1 MHVPCLEDFRFD
13 PAGGQLHPLCCEPR
27 AGCGQTAVS
36 PAGWDVRLTHAS
48 RCTAPVSDAALHLHV
63 PCAQLGIRSFCN
75 SPADFEPVGIIT
87 IEDVLEE
94 LLQAEILDETDQ

>member
-1 MHVPCLEDFRFD
+1 M
-13 PAGGQLHPLCCEPR
+13 
-27 AGCGQTAVS
+27 
-36 PAGWDVRLTHAS
+36 
-48 RCTAPVSDAALHLHV
+48 SDAALHLHV